1 MIFSPRSDEQGCKV
15 GAFALIS
22 KLDASEAFIE
32 ANRLRRILL
41 SRKMNRASKIIVPSD
56 GAARQNF
63 TINFLSHARNVL
75 SRAQMK
81 SWDGEA
87 LETVNYCAFLQRGLI
102 GAC

>member
-1 MIFSPRSDEQGCKV
+1 MIFSPRSDQQGCKV

-41 SRKMNRASKIIVPSD
+41 SRKMNRASKIIVRSD
-56 GAARQNF
+56 AQPAK
-63 TINFLSHARNVL
+63 ISLLIFLSHARNVL
-75 SRAQMK
+75 SRVNE
-81 SWDGEA
+81 SWAGKA

>member
-1 MIFSPRSDEQGCKV
+1 MIFSPRSDQQGCKV

-41 SRKMNRASKIIVPSD
+41 SRKMNRASKIIVLSD

-63 TINFLSHARNVL
+63 TINFFKSRQELNPGLGRHWKPSIIVL
-75 SRAQMK
+75 FYSV
-81 SWDGEA
+81 D
-87 LETVNYCAFLQRGLI
+87 
-102 GAC
+102 